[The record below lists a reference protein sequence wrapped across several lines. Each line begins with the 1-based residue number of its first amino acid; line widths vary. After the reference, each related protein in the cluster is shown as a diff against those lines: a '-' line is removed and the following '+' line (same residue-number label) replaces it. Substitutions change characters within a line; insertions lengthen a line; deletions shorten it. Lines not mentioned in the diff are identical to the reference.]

1 MKKSLNACVLTLL
14 ILIGVTYNSAAQTK
28 CLANDYPLNG
38 NATDIVAAKNG
49 TLYSTSST
57 VDRFG
62 RSNFALQFNGSS
74 SWVKLG
80 TDADLKERTIS
91 LWLKADT
98 FLSGGKYSQAFAT
111 DNANNKYGGTGI
123 SLDNS
128 GGVNRISIGVGTN
141 IIRYNGGVKGQWYH
155 CVILVNT
162 THVKFYLNGKIVDS
176 TLNNSTS
183 HSTDGDIYAHLG
195 CSRNSTLFFKGSL
208 DDVKIYSCGLSKSQI
223 DSLYAY
229 TPIKTCLAA
238 DFKLDGSAKDN
249 TGNGNDGTLKG
260 TSSTINRFG
269 KSGSALKFNGTSDLV
284 KLGTDADFPSRTISL
299 WLNADTFPTGGKYSQ
314 AFSTDNANFKY
325 GGTGISLDNSGGA
338 NRISIGVGANVIRYS
353 GAIKNKWYHCVI
365 TVNSTHVKYY
375 LNGKIV
381 DSTLNNSTSH
391 STDGDVYALL
401 GCNRNSNAN
410 FFKGLL
416 DDLSIYNC
424 ALLKAEIE
432 ALYNYSPCSAEL
444 TTEPKNQS
452 VNISNT
458 ASFSVLSFDN
468 NANYK
473 WQLNT
478 GSGFSD
484 LTDGGQFSGSKTK
497 NLLVTGVKYS
507 TNNNQMFR
515 CIASNSSCAD
525 TSLTATLRVLCS
537 NLIKTEPSNVNAGN
551 GSDVNFITASSFS
564 STTLTWQGN
573 YGSGFINLINGSQ
586 YSGANKDT
594 LNITG
599 ILLSNNGNKFR
610 CIASYD
616 GCLDTSAA
624 ALLSVYCNPILKSNP
639 INTSINKGKNAK
651 LSVGYFDNGTLFQW
665 QLKNGTSFVNLT
677 EAGQY
682 NGTNADSLFIS
693 SVNLS
698 NDKQEYRCILSFKG
712 CKDTSKGAVLTV
724 LCNPIVNTSSGNQTK
739 TEGETALFTLS
750 SLDNQAS
757 YEWQVNAGIGYQNL
771 NNSTK
776 IKGVTNDSLTI
787 SNLTLADNNQV
798 FRCILSSGGC
808 FDTTKSATLL
818 VSCKTIL
825 NSQPKNVKAFV
836 SNNAI
841 LSFSSFEANA
851 TFAWQSDV
859 GFGYQNLSN
868 AGQYNGVN
876 NDSLIVSNVSLTN
889 NNQKFR
895 CILTLGNC
903 TETTEIATLQVI
915 CNTIIDRQ
923 PVNKTAAISGS
934 TFLNVSAFDS
944 KATYRWQSDVGFG
957 YQNLSNAGQ
966 YRGVNNDTL
975 IINDLTA
982 SNNNQTFRCIINTG
996 ACGDTTD
1003 IASITVKSAGI
1014 TPHEHGEISVF
1025 PNPSNG
1031 FIYLKINPNLLNN
1044 TYKVIDQQGRVI
1056 ADGKLTESNTK
1067 ISIEHLANGV
1077 YILQT
1082 EPTLTRTLIIK
1093 Q

>member
-1 MKKSLNACVLTLL
+1 MKKSLNACVLTFL
-14 ILIGVTYNSAAQTK
+14 ILIGTTLNSIAQTK

-38 NATDIVAAKNG
+38 NANDIAAAKNG
-49 TLYSTSST
+49 TLYGTTSTT
-57 VDRFG
+57 DRFG

-91 LWLKADT
+91 VWLKADT
-98 FLSGGKYSQAFAT
+98 FLTGGKYSQAFST
-111 DNANNKYGGTGI
+111 DNANTKYGGTGI

-128 GGVNRISIGVGTN
+128 GGFNRISIGVGTN
-141 IIRYNGGVKGQWYH
+141 IIRYNGGVKGKWYH

-162 THVKFYLNGKIVDS
+162 THVKFYINGKIVDS

-183 HSTDGDIYAHLG
+183 HSTDGDTYAHLG

-229 TPIKTCLAA
+229 TPSNNCFAA

-269 KSGSALKFNGTSDLV
+269 KSGSALKFNGTSDWV

-365 TVNSTHVKYY
+365 TVNSSHVKYY

-391 STDGDVYALL
+391 STDGNVYALL

-410 FFKGLL
+410 FFKGAI
-416 DDLSIYNC
+416 DDVSLFNC
-424 ALLKAEIE
+424 ALSKAEIE
-432 ALYNYSPCSAEL
+432 ALYNYFPCSVEL

-452 VNISNT
+452 VNISND
-458 ASFSVLSFDN
+458 ASFNVLSLDN

-484 LTDGGQFSGSKTK
+484 LTDGGQFSGTKTK
-497 NLLVTGVKYS
+497 NLVVTGVKYS
-507 TNNNQMFR
+507 TNNGQLYR

-525 TSLTATLRVLCS
+525 TSLTATLTVLCS
-537 NLIKTEPSNVNAGN
+537 NLIKTEPSSVNAGN

-564 STTLTWQGN
+564 STALTWQRN
-573 YGSGFINLINGSQ
+573 DGSGFKNLSNGGQ
-586 YSGANKDT
+586 YSGANNDT
-594 LNITG
+594 LNITD
-599 ILLSNNGNKFR
+599 ILFGNNGNKFR
-610 CIASYD
+610 CIAIYD
-616 GCLDTSAA
+616 GCLDTSAS
-624 ALLSVYCNPILKSNP
+624 ALLTVNCKSILKSNP
-639 INTSINKGKNAK
+639 INTTINKGKNAK
-651 LSVGYFDNGTLFQW
+651 LSVSYFDNGTQFQW
-665 QLKNGTSFVNLT
+665 QLKNGMSYINVSD
-677 EAGQY
+677 AGQY
-682 NGTNADSLFIS
+682 NGTNTDSLFIS
-693 SVNLS
+693 SVNLN
-698 NDKQEYRCILSFKG
+698 NDKQEYRCILSYKG
-712 CKDTSKGAVLTV
+712 CKDTSKGAMLNV
-724 LCNPIVNTSSGNQTK
+724 LCNPLVNTSSGNQNK

-750 SLDNQAS
+750 SLDNQAT

-776 IKGVTNDSLTI
+776 IKGVTNDSLII
-787 SNLTLADNNQV
+787 SNLVLADNNQK
-798 FRCILSSGGC
+798 FRCILSASGC
-808 FDTTKSATLL
+808 KDTSKPATLI
-818 VSCKTIL
+818 VSCKSLIGT
-825 NSQPKNVKAFV
+825 QPKNTNGVINGSTILHVKCMEP
-836 SNNAI
+836 NA
-841 LSFSSFEANA
+841 N
-851 TFAWQSDV
+851 FAWQSDV
-859 GFGYQNLSN
+859 GFGFQNLSN
-868 AGQYNGVN
+868 AGQYDGVN
-876 NDSLIVSNVSLTN
+876 TDTLTISSLANSN

-895 CILTLGNC
+895 CIITFGNC
-903 TETTEIATLQVI
+903 AETT
-915 CNTIIDRQ
+915 
-923 PVNKTAAISGS
+923 
-934 TFLNVSAFDS
+934 
-944 KATYRWQSDVGFG
+944 DV
-957 YQNLSNAGQ
+957 
-966 YRGVNNDTL
+966 
-975 IINDLTA
+975 
-982 SNNNQTFRCIINTG
+982 
-996 ACGDTTD
+996 
-1003 IASITVKSAGI
+1003 ASITVKSTGI
-1014 TPHEHGEISVF
+1014 ALSEESEISVF

-1031 FIYLKINPNLLNN
+1031 FIYLKINSILLNN
-1044 TYKVIDQQGRVI
+1044 KYKIIDQQGRMI
-1056 ADGKLTESNTK
+1056 AEGKLTEPNTK
-1067 ISIEHLANGV
+1067 INIEYLANGV